1 MIRNVVSPSVLII
14 SPFFSPEPISTGK
27 YNTALAEA
35 LVSRGCSVTVLCSH
49 PLYPNWRPERASR
62 EPKCI
67 VTIRGGLWVR
77 YPKFVFLRRIILEL
91 WFSLHV
97 AVCSMSLRNKFDIVI
112 PVFPPN
118 LHFLMAT
125 VFLGTRAV
133 NVGIVHDL
141 QGIHAAADAKGLFA
155 CILQKTIGLIESLV
169 FSCCHRLIVLS
180 HSMLSAIGHIGKCCH
195 VSVCYPFCTI
205 DPSIRIGRNLVNFL
219 PDGITHV
226 VYSGALGKK
235 QNPAGLLL
243 VIQAAAIRMP
253 HVWFHIFSEGHD
265 FNLMRQCSEGL
276 PNVYFRE
283 LVSEN
288 DLSELYSRS
297 DLQIIPQAFGTE
309 AGAMPSKLPNIV
321 AGGCAIFAICSE
333 KSEVAELLDRHDLGI
348 ISPDWDADFAANI
361 MERFL
366 LTELPAW
373 KARSASAK
381 RRDALALFHIDNLV
395 ETVLSATRVG
405 R

>member
-35 LVSRGCSVTVLCSH
+35 LVSHGCSVTVLCSH
-49 PLYPNWRPERASR
+49 PLYPGWHPERAGR
-62 EPKCI
+62 EPKGI

-97 AVCSMSLRNKFDIVI
+97 AVSSISLRNKFDIVI

-118 LHFLMAT
+118 LYFLMSA
-125 VFLGTRAV
+125 VFLGNRAV

-169 FSCCHRLIVLS
+169 FARCHRLIVLS
-180 HSMLSAIGHIGKCCH
+180 HSMLSAIGHVGKCCH

-205 DPSIRIGRNLVNFL
+205 DPSIPIGRNLVNFL

-243 VIQAAAIRMP
+243 VIQAAARKMP

-265 FNLMRQCSEGL
+265 FNLMRQYSGGL
-276 PNVYFRE
+276 HNVFFRG
-283 LVSEN
+283 LVDEM
-288 DLSELYSRS
+288 DLPELYSRS

-321 AGGCAIFAICSE
+321 AGGCAVFAICSDQ
-333 KSEVAELLDRHDLGI
+333 SEVAGLLRKHDLGI
-348 ISPDWDADFAANI
+348 ISSSWDSDFAASI
-361 MERFL
+361 MESFL
-366 LTELPAW
+366 TAELSGW
-373 KARSASAK
+373 KARSALLK
-381 RRDALALFHIDNLV
+381 RREAIALFNIDNLV
-395 ETVLSATRVG
+395 EAVLSATRG
-405 R
+405 SH